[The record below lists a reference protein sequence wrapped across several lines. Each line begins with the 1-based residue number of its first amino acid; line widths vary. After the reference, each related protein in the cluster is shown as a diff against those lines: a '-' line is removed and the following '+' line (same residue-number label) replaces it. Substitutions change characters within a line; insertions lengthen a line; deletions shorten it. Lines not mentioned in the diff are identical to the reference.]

1 MKLSVKLLKENC
13 NINNSLKDEH
23 GLRESI
29 WQENAD
35 IKLYTEDRPSGESS
49 WKTFI
54 NGGVEIPVFNL
65 SSSVSSA
72 LLFVPVE
79 ENILVLTFGMGFS
92 KLKENCYVKDFGL
105 KVVLNSVEHDTIKS
119 LDLKTHDEVTVNK
132 RVQTSKKSD
141 VSAFGVDTER
151 DMLKE
156 ITGTPTNSNF
166 AKELTGKHTLTISCD
181 IELSEISSKCAEI
194 YQAYTNGGYE
204 THFKWIDN
212 IRAVEDKDI
221 ITNLNNK
228 LFEDLDDCITN
239 DNKIDLHLS
248 PPDIIDYVTFGS
260 IIYKGFRSRNEFEIM
275 DLDDY
280 ISEIKSFDLELENI
294 DSIKKHRV
302 CEKIDDKAYERWRVY
317 DCFVYETEYNS
328 NKYVLTDGQWYSIDT
343 SLVTEVENY
352 LSTIPENNI
361 SLPNA
366 KKDDNEQKYNADLT
380 TSHSSNLIC
389 FDTKNIRITGW
400 TSSIEPCDFF
410 SDNLQF
416 IHIKDEAAS
425 SKLSH
430 LFNQGL
436 VSAEAYL
443 REQEFRRKFRDKAR
457 RMDSR
462 IAALIPNARTKPER
476 DKFEVVYAVM
486 RKPYKD
492 GTYGLPFFS
501 KVTLRNSAKRLEDLG
516 YKVSFSWVKKIL

>member
-1 MKLSVKLLKENC
+1 MKLAVKLLKDTYS
-13 NINNSLKDEH
+13 ISNSLKDEH
-23 GLRESI
+23 GLTESV
-29 WQENAD
+29 WQDDKN
-35 IKLYTEDRPSGESS
+35 IKLYTEDRPSAEST

-54 NGGVEIPVFNL
+54 NQGVQTPVFNL

-79 ENILVLTFGMGFS
+79 DSILVLTFGMGFS

-119 LDLKTHDEVTVNK
+119 LDLKTHDEITINK

-156 ITGTPTNSNF
+156 ITGTPTNSDF

-181 IELSEISSKCAEI
+181 IELTEISSKCEEI
-194 YQAYTNGGYE
+194 YEAYTNGGYE

-221 ITNLNNK
+221 IRHLNDK
-228 LFEDLDDCITN
+228 LFDDLDDCVTN

-248 PPDIIDYVTFGS
+248 PPDIVDYSTFGS
-260 IIYKGFRSRNEFEIM
+260 IIYKGFRSRSEFDII

-280 ISEIKSFDLELENI
+280 ISELKRLSVDLDDISNIKN
-294 DSIKKHRV
+294 HRV
-302 CEKIDDKAYERWRVY
+302 GEKVGDTIYDRWRVY

-343 SLVTEVENY
+343 SLVDEVEDY
-352 LSTIPENNI
+352 LSTIPENRVI
-361 SLPNA
+361 LPDA
-366 KKDDNEQKYNADLT
+366 KKDDNEQDYNGNLT
-380 TSHSSNLIC
+380 ISHKTSLIC
-389 FDTKNIRITGW
+389 FDTKNIRVTGW

-410 SDNLQF
+410 SNNLQF

-443 REQEFRRKFRDKAR
+443 REQEFRTKFRDKAR
-457 RMDSR
+457 RMNST
-462 IAALIPNARTKPER
+462 IAALLLNARSKPER

-516 YKVSFSWVKKIL
+516 YKVSFSWIRKIL

>member
-1 MKLSVKLLKENC
+1 MKLSVKLLKEDYNVS
-13 NINNSLKDEH
+13 NSLKDNH
-23 GLRESI
+23 GLTESV
-29 WQENAD
+29 WQVNNN
-35 IKLYTEDRPSGESS
+35 IKLYTEDKLSGESS
-49 WKTFI
+49 WKNFI
-54 NGGVEIPVFNL
+54 NEGVETPVFKL
-65 SSSVSSA
+65 SSSISSA

-79 ENILVLTFGMGFS
+79 NNMLVLTFGMGFS

-119 LDLKTHDEVTVNK
+119 LDLKTHDEITVNK

-156 ITGTPTNSNF
+156 ITGTPINSDF
-166 AKELTGKHTLTISCD
+166 AKELTGKHSLTISCD
-181 IELSEISSKCAEI
+181 IELNEISSKCEEI
-194 YQAYTNGGYE
+194 YEAYTNGGYE

-221 ITNLNNK
+221 ILNLDNK
-228 LFEDLDDCITN
+228 LFEDLNDSITN

-248 PPDIIDYVTFGS
+248 PPDIINYSTFGS
-260 IIYKGFRSRNEFEIM
+260 IIYKGFRSRNEFDII

-280 ISEIKSFDLELENI
+280 ISELKRLSVDLDDINTIKN
-294 DSIKKHRV
+294 HRIA
-302 CEKIDDKAYERWRVY
+302 EKIEDNNYDRWRIY
-317 DCFVYETEYNS
+317 DCFVYETEYDS
-328 NKYVLTDGQWYSIDT
+328 NKYVLTDGQWYSIDQ
-343 SLVTEVENY
+343 SLVIEVEDY
-352 LSTIPENNI
+352 LSKIPLNKLV
-361 SLPNA
+361 LPDA
-366 KKDDNEQKYNADLT
+366 KKNDNEQKYNADLT
-380 TSHSSNLIC
+380 TSHSSSMIC

-400 TSSIEPCDFF
+400 SSPIEPCDFF
-410 SDNLQF
+410 SNNLQF

-443 REQEFRRKFRDKAR
+443 REQEFRTKFRDKAR
-457 RMDSR
+457 GMNST
-462 IAALIPNARTKPER
+462 IASLIPNARTKPER

-486 RKPYKD
+486 RKPYKN

-501 KVTLRNSAKRLEDLG
+501 KVTLKNSTKRLEDLG
-516 YKVSFSWVKKIL
+516 YKVSFSWIKKIL